1 MFRSYLPMVLYGMSI
16 ALSLFVI
23 AWYFMQGDIL
33 LTALIPSLVLLVLAA
48 ALQIL
53 EGKRLEKQERERDT
67 PQQESKDHEQTI

>member
-1 MFRSYLPMVLYGMSI
+1 MFRSYIPMVLYGMSI

-53 EGKRLEKQERERDT
+53 EGKRLEKLERERDT
-67 PQQESKDHEQTI
+67 PQQES